1 MAGKITEWIMR
12 NEEEYIVDGYVPN
25 EMRMVKM
32 SLAFDIMAQ
41 TAHVTGLMPEKG
53 PVELVSLKANL
64 IW

>member
-1 MAGKITEWIMR
+1 MAGKIAEWIMR

-32 SLAFDIMAQ
+32 SLDFDIMAR
-41 TAHVTGLMPEKG
+41 TAHVTGLMPKKG